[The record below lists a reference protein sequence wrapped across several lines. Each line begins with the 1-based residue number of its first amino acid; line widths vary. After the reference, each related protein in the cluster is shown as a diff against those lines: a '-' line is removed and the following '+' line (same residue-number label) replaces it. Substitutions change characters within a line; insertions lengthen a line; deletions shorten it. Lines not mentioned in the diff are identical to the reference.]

1 MEDKMMTL
9 PTIALRGLAV
19 LPEMIQHFDIS
30 REMSVSAV
38 EHAMVGEQK
47 VFLVTQRDPEKEDVK
62 IEDLYQIGT
71 IAKIKQLVKMPGG
84 LIRVMVEGL
93 DRAEMVGLQDDGPYL
108 KADVELSP
116 LKEEALNDT
125 VKEAMSRVVK
135 DKLEMLYLYLQ
146 LELEKEL

>member
-1 MEDKMMTL
+1 MEDKLITL
-9 PTIALRGLAV
+9 PAIALRGLAV

-47 VFLVTQRDPEKEDVK
+47 VFLVTQRDPEKEEVK

-108 KADVELSP
+108 KADVVLSP
-116 LKEEALNDT
+116 LKEELLNDT

-135 DKLEMLYLYLQ
+135 DKLE
-146 LELEKEL
+146 ELKNRK